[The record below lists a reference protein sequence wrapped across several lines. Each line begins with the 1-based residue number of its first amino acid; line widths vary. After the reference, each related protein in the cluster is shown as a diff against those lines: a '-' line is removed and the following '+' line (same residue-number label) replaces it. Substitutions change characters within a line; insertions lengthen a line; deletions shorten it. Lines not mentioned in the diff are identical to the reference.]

1 MKKNNFE
8 PFHWGRV
15 LIKYII
21 MMKVAWVL
29 MIASV
34 LQVTAGNTLS
44 YSQNSKLSPKL
55 EDVTLEELIWAIKKE
70 TGFNF
75 FYSSGDIASVKHLS
89 IDIKDATAEEILEQA
104 LEGTGLVFEII
115 HKTVIIKKSKTPILE
130 PIEKPVEQQPQTRE
144 VRGLVRDDRGSMLP
158 GVSVVVKG
166 TLIGTSTANDGTFR
180 LECPVASEILV
191 FSFIGMKSQEIN
203 ITGKSHVEV
212 TLVSETVGVDEV
224 VVVGYGTQKKES
236 VVGAITQ
243 VNNETLVKSGN
254 QTITNAIAGKL
265 SGVLTIQQ
273 TGEPGADQ
281 SEIIIRGLSSWNGS
295 EPLVLV
301 DGVER
306 DFKDLDPNEVNTIS
320 VLKDASATAVFGAK
334 GANGVIIV
342 TTKRGIPSKPKLSMT
357 ASYGMEKAT
366 RIPDHIDSYTTLQ
379 LLNVGTMNSGLF
391 SELIPQNALNEYK
404 LPSSR
409 LNSLRYP
416 NVNWFD
422 VISKPFAPTANANV
436 NIQGGTS
443 FIKYFCS
450 LGYLYQGSY
459 FNQYTDGEY
468 LDTRYWYKRFNYRGN
483 IDFALTKSTNL
494 SFNIGGDVDV
504 KNEQR
509 ITPWRYLYSTSPARY
524 PAYFPEWVLEE
535 VPDPDYPDDVGKRL
549 VLNFGEFSPNPY
561 TQMNNGQFNRYTG
574 SKLFTDLILD
584 QKLDFIT
591 QGLSVTGKVS
601 LSTYFNSRT
610 LYSTYQFPEY
620 QLNYE
625 DIGKPGVNPWYRNNQ
640 SNEVFSMEPLAL
652 KIGGL
657 SDNYYRDLYYEFALN
672 YARSFGLHSVTG
684 LALMNRQQK
693 NIGTQF
699 PFYNEAL
706 VSRATYDYAHK
717 YLMEIN
723 VSYTGSERF
732 APSNRFGLFPSGAV
746 GWTISE
752 EKFFKNAF
760 PWVNKLKI
768 RYSDGLTGS
777 DYATNRWLY
786 VSEYVRDLNGH
797 ITEDLLPNTGAQWEE
812 ARKRDIGLELGIF
825 NSFSLTLDLFD
836 EQREKMLLTPQNVTM
851 LVASSFKE
859 LNLGK
864 LKKHGIEIEAEYNK
878 TNKNGLNYFVR
889 GILGLNENR
898 IIYKDDL
905 IYAPDYTKAEGKP
918 LGAQLEGIQ
927 LTGSG
932 YYTSVNDI
940 HNNVAPVSI
949 GNINVG
955 DYLFLDYNGD
965 GTISVLDKHPIEGSM
980 YPPVSYSLSSG
991 FRYKGFDFS
1000 FMFQGNAG
1008 KYVEFNMQYETEFL
1022 QGNWRVHKSQL
1033 DYWTPTNPDATH
1045 ATINWSGNGADPML
1059 AWGGTAQLQGYATF
1073 IEDRYWRNADYL
1085 RLKEVYMGY
1094 TFDSR
1099 WLEQMMGVSN
1109 IHLYVTGNNLLT
1121 LTSLIEGDPE
1131 RKDFYAGFYPQM
1143 SSVKIGMK
1151 LNF

>member
-1 MKKNNFE
+1 MKKNKCGQSPWE
-8 PFHWGRV
+8 RV
-15 LIKYII
+15 LFKAII
-21 MMKVAWVL
+21 MMKVTWV
-29 MIASV
+29 IIVASV
-34 LQVTAGNTLS
+34 LHVTAGNNIL
-44 YSQNSKLSPKL
+44 YSQNTRLSMKL
-55 EDVTLEELIWAIKKE
+55 EDASLEELIWSMKRQ
-70 TGFNF
+70 TDFNF
-75 FYSSGDIASVKHLS
+75 FYSSADIASVDHL
-89 IDIKDATAEEILEQA
+89 DVNMRNATAEEILRDV
-104 LEGTGLVFEII
+104 LEGTDLTFEIL
-115 HKTVIIKKSKTPILE
+115 HKTIIIKKADQVIVE
-130 PIEKPVEQQPQTRE
+130 PVVKPVEQQPQNRE
-144 VRGLVRDDRGSMLP
+144 INGLVRDDKGNRLP

-166 TLIGTSTANDGTFR
+166 TLTGTSSTPDGTFR
-180 LECPVASEILV
+180 LVCPVSSEVLV

-203 ITGKSHVEV
+203 VVGKNYVEV
-212 TLVSETVGVDEV
+212 TLVSESVGVDEV

-243 VNNETLVKSGN
+243 VSTEALVKSGN
-254 QTITNAIAGKL
+254 NTITNAIAGKL

-342 TTKRGIPSKPKLSMT
+342 TTKRGILSKPKLSMT

-366 RIPDHIDSYTTLQ
+366 RIPDHIDSYTTMQ
-379 LLNVGTMNSGLF
+379 LLNVGTMNAGLF
-391 SELIPQNALNEYK
+391 TELISQKVLDEYK
-404 LPSSR
+404 SPSSR

-436 NIQGGTS
+436 NIQGGTN

-509 ITPWRYLYSTSPARY
+509 YAPWRYLFSTSPARY
-524 PAYFPEWVLEE
+524 PAYFPEWVLDE
-535 VPDPDYPDDVGKRL
+535 VPDPDYPDDQGKRL

-574 SKLFTDLILD
+574 SKLFTDLILN

-591 QGLSVTGKVS
+591 EGLSLSGKVS
-601 LSTYFNSRT
+601 MSTYFNART

-625 DIGKPGVNPWYRNNQ
+625 NIGKPGVNPWYRNNQ
-640 SNEVFSMEPLAL
+640 SNEIFSMEPLEL

-672 YARSFGLHSVTG
+672 YGRTFGLHSVTG

-693 NIGTQF
+693 NVGTQF

-717 YLMEIN
+717 YLLEIN

-732 APSNRFGLFPSGAV
+732 APSNRFGLFPSGAI
-746 GWTISE
+746 GWTVSE
-752 EKFFKNAF
+752 EKFFKNAL
-760 PWVNKLKI
+760 PWVNKFKI

-786 VSEYVRDLNGH
+786 VSEYVRDLRGH

-878 TNKNGLNYFVR
+878 TTRPGLNYFIR

-905 IYAPDYTKAEGKP
+905 VYAPDYTKAEGKP
-918 LGAQLEGIQ
+918 LGAQLSGIQ

-932 YYTSVNDI
+932 YYTTVDDI
-940 HNNVAPVSI
+940 HLNVAPVSI

-955 DYLFLDYNGD
+955 DYKFLDYNGD
-965 GTISVLDKHPIEGSM
+965 GTISVLDKHPIKGSM
-980 YPPVSYSLSSG
+980 YPPVTYSFSGG

-1022 QGNWRVHKSQL
+1022 QGNWRVHQSQL
-1033 DYWTPTNPDATH
+1033 DYWTPVNPDASH

-1073 IEDRYWRNADYL
+1073 IEDRYWRKADYL

-1094 TFDSR
+1094 TFKSKS
-1099 WLEQMMGVSN
+1099 LEQMIGVN
-1109 IHLYVTGNNLLT
+1109 DIQFYATGNNLLT
-1121 LTSLIEGDPE
+1121 ITPLIEGDPE

>member
-1 MKKNNFE
+1 M
-8 PFHWGRV
+8 
-15 LIKYII
+15 
-21 MMKVAWVL
+21 
-29 MIASV
+29 
-34 LQVTAGNTLS
+34 
-44 YSQNSKLSPKL
+44 KL
-55 EDVTLEELIWAIKKE
+55 EDATLEEVIWTMKRE
-70 TGFNF
+70 TEFSF
-75 FYSSGDIASVKHLS
+75 FYSSADIAEVDHLEVNMRN
-89 IDIKDATAEEILEQA
+89 ATAEEILEKA
-104 LEGTGLVFEII
+104 LEGTGLTFEII
-115 HKTVIIKKSKTPILE
+115 HKAVIIKKSDQVVVE
-130 PIEKPVEQQPQTRE
+130 PVVKPVEQQPQNKE
-144 VRGLVRDDRGSMLP
+144 VQGIVRDEQGVGLP

-166 TLIGTSTANDGTFR
+166 TMTGTSTGSSGAFR
-180 LECPVASEILV
+180 LVCPVSADVLV
-191 FSFIGMKSQEIN
+191 FSFIGMKTQELSLQ
-203 ITGKSHVEV
+203 GKTYVEV
-212 TLVSETVGVDEV
+212 VLQSETVGMDEV

-243 VNNETLVKSGN
+243 VGNEALVKSGT

-306 DFKDLDPNEVNTIS
+306 DFKDLDPNEVNSIS

-342 TTKRGIPSKPKLSMT
+342 TTKRGIISKPRLNIS
-357 ASYGMEKAT
+357 AAYGVEKAT
-366 RIPDHIDSYTTLQ
+366 RIPGHIDSYTTMEM
-379 LLNVGTMNSGLF
+379 LNVGLMNSGLF
-391 SELIPQNALNEYK
+391 SELIPRSTLDEYQS
-404 LPSSR
+404 PSSR
-409 LNSLRYP
+409 LNALRYP
-416 NVNWFD
+416 DVNWFD
-422 VISKPFAPTANANV
+422 IISKPFAPTANANI
-436 NIQGGTS
+436 NIQGGTN
-443 FIKYFCS
+443 FVKYFCS

-468 LDTRYWYKRFNYRGN
+468 LDTRYWYRRLNYRGN

-494 SFNIGGDVDV
+494 SFNIGGDLDI

-535 VPDPDYPDDVGKRL
+535 VPDPDYPDDRGERL

-574 SKLFTDLILD
+574 SKLFTDLILN
-584 QKLDFIT
+584 QKLDFMLP
-591 QGLSVTGKVS
+591 GLSFSGKVS
-601 LSTYFNSRT
+601 LSTYFNART

-672 YARSFGLHSVTG
+672 YGRNFGLHSVTG

-693 NIGTQF
+693 NLGTQF

-717 YLMEIN
+717 YLLEVN

-732 APSNRFGLFPSGAV
+732 SPDNRFGLFPSGAV
-746 GWTISE
+746 GWTLSE
-752 EKFFKNAF
+752 EDFFKKAF
-760 PWVNKLKI
+760 PWVDKFKI
-768 RYSDGLTGS
+768 RYSEGLTGS
-777 DYATNRWLY
+777 DYALNRWLY
-786 VSEYVRDLNGH
+786 VSEYVRDLRGY

-812 ARKRDIGLELGIF
+812 ARKRDLGFELGLF
-825 NSFSLTLDLFD
+825 DSFSLTVDLFD
-836 EQREKMLLTPQNVTM
+836 EKREKMLLTPQNVTM
-851 LVASSFKE
+851 LVASTFKE

-878 TNKNGLNYFVR
+878 TTRGELNYYIK

-898 IIYKDDL
+898 IVYKDDL
-905 IYAPDYTKAEGKP
+905 TYAPEYQKAEGKP
-918 LGAQLEGIQ
+918 LGAQLEGVL

-932 YYTSVNDI
+932 YYTSVDAI
-940 HNNVAPVSI
+940 HVNPSPVPVGSV
-949 GNINVG
+949 NVG
-955 DYLFLDYNGD
+955 DYTFLDYNGD
-965 GTISVLDKHPIEGSM
+965 GVISVLDRYPIEGSL
-980 YPPVSYSLSSG
+980 YPPVVYSLSG
-991 FRYKGFDFS
+991 GLRYKGLDFNIL
-1000 FMFQGNAG
+1000 FQGNAG
-1008 KYVEFNMQYETEFL
+1008 KYVEFNMQYEAEFL
-1022 QGNWRVHKSQL
+1022 KGNWRVHESQL
-1033 DYWTPTNPDATH
+1033 DYWTPANPDATH
-1045 ATINWSGNGADPML
+1045 ATINWSGSGGDPML
-1059 AWGGTAQLQGYATF
+1059 AWGGGDPNAGYEVF
-1073 IEDRYWRNADYL
+1073 IKDRFWRRADYL
-1085 RLKEVYMGY
+1085 RLKEVYLGY
-1094 TFDSR
+1094 TFASGLLNR
-1099 WLEQMMGVSN
+1099 AVGVDD
-1109 IHLYVTGNNLLT
+1109 IHFYITGNNLMT
-1121 LTSLIEGDPE
+1121 LTPLIEGDPE
-1131 RKDFYAGFYPQM
+1131 RKDFYSGFYPQM
-1143 SSVKIGMK
+1143 SSVKLGMK